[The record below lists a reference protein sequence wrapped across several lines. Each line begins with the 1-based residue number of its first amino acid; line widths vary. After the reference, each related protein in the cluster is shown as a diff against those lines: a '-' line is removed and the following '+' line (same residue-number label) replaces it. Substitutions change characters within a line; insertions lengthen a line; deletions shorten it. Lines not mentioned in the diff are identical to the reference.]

1 MFESSCGDFDIQKK
15 HINGKGN
22 YVVSAG
28 LSNNGIIG
36 KTNIKAKVFEKNTL
50 TIDMFGNCFYRAYEY
65 KMVTHARVFSLKYKV
80 NKYDERKKL
89 RNNISKDLTNNIDD
103 LTYRQMIFIS
113 NVMNYLSKEF
123 GYDNMCS
130 FEKIKSKKVSLPI
143 KKDNTIDFD
152 FMDSFISELE
162 AYHISELEA
171 YHISELEA
179 YLQVTGLKNY
189 DLNEVEINA
198 INNFDSNNIKWKCF
212 NLEELFGK
220 SSRGRRLKSEDRII
234 GTLPFVTAG
243 ETNEGISSYISN
255 NVAIYSNNTITI
267 DMFGSAKYR
276 NYKYGCDDHIA
287 VVHTEKIN
295 KYATI
300 FITSAIHKSS
310 HNGQFNYGKNFY
322 ASDADELDIMLP
334 IDELGNIDYEYMK
347 NLISA
352 VEKLV
357 IKDVVL
363 YSKEKINE
371 TKKLII

>member
-1 MFESSCGDFDIQKK
+1 MQEGSYP
-15 HINGKGN
+15 
-22 YVVSAG
+22 YVVRTSK
-28 LSNNGIIG
+28 NNGIRGYIIKDI
-36 KTNIKAKVFEKNTL
+36 KTLNPKNTISFAQD
-50 TIDMFGNCFYRAYEY
+50 TSEMFFQKTEYFTGN
-65 KMVTHARVFSLKYKV
+65 KIKIMSLKDKNIIL
-80 NKYDERKKL
+80 NKRMSMFL
-89 RNNISKDLTNNIDD
+89 IS
-103 LTYRQMIFIS
+103 
-113 NVMNYLSKEF
+113 VMNYGFRNFVWGS
-123 GYDNMCS
+123 S
-130 FEKIKSKKVSLPI
+130 FDTSLLKRVKISLPI
-143 KKDNTIDFD
+143 KEDNTIDFD

-162 AYHISELEA
+162 TYHISELET
-171 YHISELEA
+171 

-255 NVAIYSNNTITI
+255 NVVIYSNNTITI

-363 YSKEKINE
+363 YSKKKINE

>member
-1 MFESSCGDFDIQKK
+1 MQEGSYP
-15 HINGKGN
+15 
-22 YVVSAG
+22 YVVRTSK
-28 LSNNGIIG
+28 NNGIRGYIIKDI
-36 KTNIKAKVFEKNTL
+36 KTLNPKNTISFAQD
-50 TIDMFGNCFYRAYEY
+50 TSEMFFQKTEYFTGN
-65 KMVTHARVFSLKYKV
+65 KIKIMSLKDKNIIL
-80 NKYDERKKL
+80 NKRMSMFL
-89 RNNISKDLTNNIDD
+89 IS
-103 LTYRQMIFIS
+103 
-113 NVMNYLSKEF
+113 VMNYGFRNFVWGS
-123 GYDNMCS
+123 S
-130 FEKIKSKKVSLPI
+130 FDTSLLKRVKISLPI
-143 KKDNTIDFD
+143 KEDNTIDFD
-152 FMDSFISELE
+152 LMDSF
-162 AYHISELEA
+162 ISELEA

-198 INNFDSNNIKWKCF
+198 INNFNSNNIKWKSF

-255 NVAIYSNNTITI
+255 NVVIYSNNTITI

-287 VVHTEKIN
+287 VVHTEEIN